1 MSVIAVPIY
10 HMRNLPELFARWYAA
25 RPGDILPFKLWRGDA
40 PDVEIELKGWYRPGH
55 LTFQSRPGCDVW
67 EFLREFMG
75 IVATPQTVILSRDE
89 SYDDDPGVALDLYSN
104 GWPRMDVYW

>member
-40 PDVEIELKGWYRPGH
+40 PDVEI
-55 LTFQSRPGCDVW
+55 
-67 EFLREFMG
+67 
-75 IVATPQTVILSRDE
+75 
-89 SYDDDPGVALDLYSN
+89 
-104 GWPRMDVYW
+104 